1 MEVNMAIVKN
11 PITGE
16 ELKIVREDGYS
27 KIVEDKHG
35 NRYFVDFY
43 GNVRSNQH
51 DHFVVPL
58 NDGIGKPS
66 GHEFGD
72 KKKKF

>member
-1 MEVNMAIVKN
+1 MAIVKN

-27 KIVEDKHG
+27 KIVEDKNG

-43 GNVRSNQH
+43 GNVRSTEH

-66 GHEFGD
+66 GHEFGN